1 MRKMLLYLKE
11 IGHDCTPVFDKL
23 KSDGQGSSGERTTTA
38 KTLKQDD
45 FRSVQDTQVGRSA
58 ASERQSLEK

>member
-1 MRKMLLYLKE
+1 MKEMLLYPKE
-11 IGHDCTPVFDKL
+11 VGHDYTPGFDKR

-45 FRSVQDTQVGRSA
+45 FRSAQDTQVGRSA
-58 ASERQSLEK
+58 ASERQRLER